1 MAAQT
6 GVSPNQSGIESLS
19 AESSVMLD
27 QFNATQT
34 PTVSP
39 AVQSAIEGGALQVR
53 QQFRYD
59 PASQTVT
66 VNLFTVQP
74 AAPLPTPTA
83 VNLQDS
89 LLSSYMIRVD
99 RVYHSSTPVPSVL
112 MVGTITTNSTQDPH
126 GNLVGAPAAVSIAYT
141 TGASQT
147 LSNAV
152 VLVAGRVVNWS
163 GAPVGSLTFQGGTTT
178 PPTEPPA
185 SGAPTVNIADVPATA
200 FNIVRLDASGSTNP
214 AGGTLQYQ
222 WRVVAGAASIS
233 NPTSAATDAYLLSR
247 SSQYIIEVTVTNAA
261 GQSATRQ
268 ITVQRF

>member
-19 AESSVMLD
+19 AESSVTLD
-27 QFNATQT
+27 QFNATET

-39 AVQSAIEGGALQVR
+39 AVRSAIDGGALQVR

-74 AAPLPTPTA
+74 AAPLPTPTT

-126 GNLVGAPAAVSIAYT
+126 GNLAGAPAAVSIAYT

-247 SSQYIIEVTVTNAA
+247 SSQYTFEVTVTNAA